1 MKKHTIYN
9 WDKLP
14 VILDIKTVAL
24 ICNVNVNTVKQWLY
38 KDQIKGC
45 KIGKKWMFSKE
56 YIQALVSVAD
66 D

>member
-1 MKKHTIYN
+1 MKKQTIYN

-38 KDQIKGC
+38 KDQIKGS
-45 KIGKKWMFSKE
+45 KIGKKWMFSKD
-56 YIQALVSVAD
+56 YIRALVSVAEE
-66 D
+66 

>member
-1 MKKHTIYN
+1 MKKQTVYN

-38 KDQIKGC
+38 KDQIKGR
-45 KIGKKWMFSKE
+45 KIGKKWMFSKD
-56 YIQALVSVAD
+56 YIRALVSVAEE
-66 D
+66 

>member
-1 MKKHTIYN
+1 MKRQTIYN

-14 VILDIKTVAL
+14 VILDLKTVAL

-38 KDQIKGC
+38 KDQIKGF

-56 YIQALVSVAD
+56 YIQSLVNNSD
-66 D
+66 S